1 MTEEPLTDQAEA
13 APEPDP
19 AGVEAGVAAE
29 AVAEPTGGVGDDAA
43 WSTGDARVDEAVGR
57 LDELEARDLDEHA
70 DVYDTIHG
78 DLADVLNDAGPH
90 A

>member
-1 MTEEPLTDQAEA
+1 MTEEPLTDPAEV
-13 APEPDP
+13 APEPD
-19 AGVEAGVAAE
+19 AAEAAAEPE
-29 AVAEPTGGVGDDAA
+29 AVAEPAGAVEDDAA